1 MVALN
6 DFNRFILFL
15 SVSINP
21 LYTVIIVTIR
31 EINRA
36 IIIIDLILAPKNI
49 IIIGPIATFGRLF
62 IIVKYG
68 SITLYRK
75 SFHHSIMAIIIP
87 SIVPKE
93 NDIIFS

>member
-1 MVALN
+1 M
-6 DFNRFILFL
+6 
-15 SVSINP
+15 
-21 LYTVIIVTIR
+21 IVTIR
-31 EINRA
+31 DINRA
-36 IIIIDLILAPKNI
+36 IIIIDLMLAPKKI

-93 NDIIFS
+93 NDIIVS